1 MEGEFTMKT
10 NIMIVLSL
18 LAVLSILMVGCKSPA
33 ATETTAPVS
42 GDLSEENVA
51 AELDELD
58 QLEQQSQEL
67 DDIDLD
73 VAEEAVTG

>member
-1 MEGEFTMKT
+1 MNTKI
-10 NIMIVLSL
+10 IMVLSL
-18 LAVLSILMVGCKSPA
+18 LAVLSILMVGCKSPT

-42 GDLSEENVA
+42 GELSSGDLSEEKVA
-51 AELDELD
+51 VELDELD

-73 VAEEAVTG
+73 VAEEAVKE